1 MVDQKRSTGRVRESG
16 KKIKEE
22 SPKGKYTSKID
33 GVGSGCKDRKIIK
46 GKRPYI
52 SAITLG
58 ATQENLPSK
67 GTMKRNIVDMMA
79 FHKKDR
85 ITSTRTPYQLILG
98 F

>member
-1 MVDQKRSTGRVRESG
+1 MVDQKRLTRRVRESG

-22 SPKGKYTSKID
+22 SPKGKYTSKSD
-33 GVGSGCKDRKIIK
+33 GVGSGCEDIKIIK
-46 GKRPYI
+46 GKHQYI

-67 GTMKRNIVDMMA
+67 GTMKRNIVEMMA

-85 ITSTRTPYQLILG
+85 ITSTRTPYRLILE